1 MANGPQGEVGLLTE
15 WQGVERKDVNV
26 QLDTIDEQL
35 KTFLRIAGLAHVV
48 MFSKPVVVTSGR
60 DGNHVASSKHASGKA
75 VDLRISD
82 LFPGDAPAWLAMLRV
97 LCERMHLACFDESF
111 APGMGHVHVEIGG

>member
-1 MANGPQGEVGLLTE
+1 MASGPMGDVGLLTE
-15 WQGVERKDVNV
+15 WQGVERKDASVM
-26 QLDTIDEQL
+26 LDTIDEQL
-35 KTFLRIAGLAHVV
+35 KIFLRVAGLAHVV

-60 DGNHVASSKHASGKA
+60 DGAHVNSSKHMQGKA

-82 LFPGDAPAWLAMLRV
+82 LFPSDQPAWLAMLRV
-97 LCERMHLACFDESF
+97 LCERMHLAVFDESF

>member
-1 MANGPQGEVGLLTE
+1 MADAPLGEVGLLTE

-26 QLDTIDEQL
+26 NVSDIDPEL
-35 KTFLRIAGLAHVV
+35 KTFLRIAGLAHQV

-82 LFPGDAPAWLAMLRV
+82 LWAGDQPAWLAMLRV
-97 LCERMHLACFDESF
+97 FCERMHLACFDESF
-111 APGMGHVHVEIGG
+111 APGMGHVHIEIAG